1 MEEVLL
7 FIPATSFFVSKGIFS
22 ATGRVRRGTYSN
34 GGFLL
39 VFTLLF
45 GNLSALA
52 LTAFLSRAQERN
64 AKHHHARREKAHE
77 RASTFAHATDQG
89 RSAYVLPGLDDDD
102 DDDDDDDEAAA
113 PAAAVPTLGIAFEAA
128 APEPA
133 PAPADDD
140 GDDAAP
146 PTVAIAFSQPP
157 EDQAPTDDDWD
168 RRESLHTEL
177 SGVLAKVEA
186 EI

>member
-77 RASTFAHATDQG
+77 RASTSVWKSTTGLGRPDQTLKFSRSVNSKSIRLILG
-89 RSAYVLPGLDDDD
+89 RIDCS
-102 DDDDDDDEAAA
+102 
-113 PAAAVPTLGIAFEAA
+113 
-128 APEPA
+128 
-133 PAPADDD
+133 
-140 GDDAAP
+140 
-146 PTVAIAFSQPP
+146 
-157 EDQAPTDDDWD
+157 
-168 RRESLHTEL
+168 R
-177 SGVLAKVEA
+177 
-186 EI
+186 